1 MKDHPQPPSG
11 RTRLRRHPE
20 RGRYD
25 EATVHAI
32 LDEGLLA
39 HVGVVTEE
47 GPVVLPMAY
56 ARVDRTLYL
65 NGAAGNALL
74 RAAEEAPVCA
84 AVTLLDGL
92 VLAKSAFHHSMN
104 FRSVVVFARGRKVED
119 ESERRVALDAI
130 VEHVVPGRT
139 TEARPPSAAE
149 LRATR
154 VLALDL
160 GSASAKVRT
169 GPPVDDEADATWPAW
184 TGTIPLTLV
193 RGQPL
198 PAQDPARP

>member
-1 MKDHPQPPSG
+1 VADQPDQPSG

-32 LDEGLLA
+32 LDDGVLA
-39 HVGVVTEE
+39 HVGVVAEA

-56 ARVDRTLYL
+56 ARVGRTMYL
-65 NGAAGNALL
+65 HGAAGNALL
-74 RAAEEAPVCA
+74 RAGEGAPVCA
-84 AVTLLDGL
+84 TVTVLDGL

-104 FRSVVVFARGRKVED
+104 FRCVVVFADGRRVED
-119 ESERRVALDAI
+119 DGERRLALDAI
-130 VEHVVPGRT
+130 VEHVQPGRAA
-139 TEARPPSAAE
+139 EARPPSPTE

-160 GSASAKVRT
+160 ATASAKVRT
-169 GPPVDDEADATWPAW
+169 GPPVDDEVDADWPAW
-184 TGTIPLTLV
+184 TGVIPLTLV
-193 RGQPL
+193 RGAPV
-198 PAQDPARP
+198 PSVS

>member
-1 MKDHPQPPSG
+1 MTDQSG
-11 RTRLRRHPE
+11 PTDDRTRLRRHPE

-32 LDEGLLA
+32 LDEGIVA
-39 HVGVVTEE
+39 HVGVVTDA

-56 ARVDRTLYL
+56 GRVGGTLYL
-65 NGAAGNALL
+65 HGAAGNALL
-74 RAAEEAPVCA
+74 RAAEGSPVCA
-84 AVTLLDGL
+84 TVTLLDGL

-104 FRSVVVFARGRKVED
+104 FRSVVVFAPGRRVD
-119 ESERRVALDAI
+119 GDAERRLALDAI

-139 TEARPPSAAE
+139 TEARPPSPSE

-160 GSASAKVRT
+160 ASASAKVRT
-169 GPPVDDEADATWPAW
+169 GPPIDDEADADWPAW
-184 TGTIPLTLV
+184 TGVIPITVV
-193 RGQPL
+193 RGARL
-198 PAQDPARP
+198 PEPST